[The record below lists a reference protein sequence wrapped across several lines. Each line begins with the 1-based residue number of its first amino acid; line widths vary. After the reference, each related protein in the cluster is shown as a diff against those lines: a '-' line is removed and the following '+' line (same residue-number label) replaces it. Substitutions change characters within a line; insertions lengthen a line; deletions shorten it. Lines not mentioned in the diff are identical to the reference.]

1 MGFARS
7 AQGIDRP
14 HGSFHHVLHAS
25 LVSTDAEI
33 IQARSSPIGSA
44 VVRSFGCRPRDTVGR
59 YAISPKRSEECR
71 DCKTMSDTA
80 KTDIDVHDVG
90 SFRRPLRLA
99 DRDDLTDRVPYGA
112 RAAGI
117 ELVIVRFGPG
127 HSVFSG
133 RCQHRGALL
142 VDGRVVGDDLVCGL
156 HGWDYRLD
164 TGVSDPE
171 LV

>member
-90 SFRRPLRLA
+90 SFRRPFASPTGTTSPIEFR
-99 DRDDLTDRVPYGA
+99 TGRVPPA
-112 RAAGI
+112 SN
-117 ELVIVRFGPG
+117 L
-127 HSVFSG
+127 
-133 RCQHRGALL
+133 
-142 VDGRVVGDDLVCGL
+142 
-156 HGWDYRLD
+156 
-164 TGVSDPE
+164 
-171 LV
+171 